1 MPPPSISALADWH
14 LMEITGATIGA
25 PGRANEDY
33 LVIGPTWAVVLD
45 GASPPPSFVSGCI
58 HDEAWLVARLAAG
71 LIRELAVHPATPLAD
86 ALFAAIDITCRAHS
100 DSCDLANPSS
110 PSSTVSI
117 IRQRDDHVD
126 WLVLADS
133 PILIDTAER
142 RVQVIT
148 DDRNAHL
155 PDFTPEC
162 FRDHRNRP
170 GGFWVASTVP
180 EAAHEALT
188 GSVPLAG
195 LSSAAIMTDGV
206 ARYVELFQLGDWPD
220 LLNALHRDGV
230 TSVVRTVRRAEMD
243 LPEISHGSNGRTVKR
258 HDDATAAAIRF
269 DDGRPRAQANVA
281 LVT

>member
-1 MPPPSISALADWH
+1 
-14 LMEITGATIGA
+14 MEIAGATFGA
-25 PGRANEDY
+25 PGRVNEDY
-33 LVIGPTWAVVLD
+33 LVMGPTWVVVLD

-58 HDEAWLVARLAAG
+58 HDEAWLVARLAAA
-71 LIRELAVHPATPLAD
+71 LIRQLAVHPATPLAD

-100 DSCDLANPSS
+100 DTCDLANPSS

-117 IRQRDDHVD
+117 ICRRDDHVD

-133 PILIDTAER
+133 PILIDIDGR
-142 RVQVIT
+142 GVDVIT

-188 GSVPLAG
+188 GSVPVAA
-195 LSSAAIMTDGV
+195 LSSAAIMSDGV
-206 ARYVELFQLGDWPD
+206 ARYVDLLELGDWPD
-220 LLNALHRDGV
+220 LLNVLHREGV
-230 TSVVRTVRRAEMD
+230 TSVVRAIRRAEID
-243 LPEISHGSNGRTVKR
+243 LPEISHGPKGRTVKR
-258 HDDATAAAIRF
+258 HDDATAAVIRF
-269 DDGRPRAQANVA
+269 EDS
-281 LVT
+281 